1 MPRRTAAAAPASTRA
16 ESSRVAM
23 KVRAGPRRLSA
34 TLKSQ
39 VKANM
44 ASGTS
49 ISASGSRAAEW
60 WARKTE
66 AEAERTIS

>member
-1 MPRRTAAAAPASTRA
+1 
-16 ESSRVAM
+16 M
-23 KVRAGPRRLSA
+23 KVRAAPRCLSD

>member
-1 MPRRTAAAAPASTRA
+1 MPRSTAVAEAANTSA

-23 KVRAGPRRLSA
+23 KVRAAPRRRNA

-49 ISASGSRAAEW
+49 ISASGRRAAEW

>member
-1 MPRRTAAAAPASTRA
+1 
-16 ESSRVAM
+16 M
-23 KVRAGPRRLSA
+23 KVRAGPRRRSD

-49 ISASGSRAAEW
+49 ISASGRRAAEW

-66 AEAERTIS
+66 AAAERTIS

>member
-1 MPRRTAAAAPASTRA
+1 
-16 ESSRVAM
+16 M
-23 KVRAGPRRLSA
+23 KVRAAPMCFSD

-66 AEAERTIS
+66 AAAERTIS